1 MDKITG
7 ISVFVQV
14 ADSGSYVAA
23 GRVLGQTASS
33 VGKTIVRLEEKLGV
47 RLFHRNTRSISL
59 TSEGSRFLE
68 RCRAIMRDINAAEE
82 DIAHSRESP
91 RGRIRVSLPLVNDQL
106 NATFLGFMTAYPDIE
121 LDLNY
126 TNRKVDLIE
135 EGFDVVIRIGQLQDS
150 SLRVRRIGSFRL
162 MLVASPAYLER
173 HGTPKTLDELSQH
186 LCLRTRNASTCKLYD
201 WPLGEDYARHSEQ
214 LRSRLVADH
223 NAMLLSAAL
232 LGHGIACLPEF
243 WVKREVESG
252 ELRTVLE
259 NETINS
265 RNVSAVW
272 PAEGSSSPKL
282 TKFLDYIAAELPAV
296 LGNGATRKT
305 RNANERSGTN
315 LAVIRAV
322 KD

>member
-33 VGKTIVRLEEKLGV
+33 IGKTIVRLEEKLGV

-82 DIAHSRESP
+82 DIALSRESP
-91 RGRIRVSLPLVNDQL
+91 RGRIKVSLPLVNDRWNKL
-106 NATFLGFMTAYPDIE
+106 LIAFMTAYPNIE

-135 EGFDVVIRIGQLQDS
+135 EGFDAVIRIGQLQDS
-150 SLRVRRIGSFRL
+150 RLRMRRIGSFRL
-162 MLVASPAYLER
+162 VLVASPTYLR
-173 HGTPKTLDELSQH
+173 QNGTPKTLDELSQH
-186 LCLRTRNASTCKLYD
+186 LCIRSRNASTCKLYD
-201 WPLGEDYARHSEQ
+201 WPLGEDHARRSEQ
-214 LRSRLVADH
+214 LRYRLVVDH
-223 NAMLLSAAL
+223 NEMLLSAAQ

-243 WVKREVESG
+243 WAKREMESG
-252 ELRTVLE
+252 ELQTVLE
-259 NETINS
+259 DETINS
-265 RNVSAVW
+265 RDVSAVW
-272 PAEGSSSPKL
+272 PAGVSSSVKL
-282 TKFLDYIAAELPAV
+282 TRFLDYVATELPAV
-296 LGNGATRKT
+296 LGSGATRKVK
-305 RNANERSGTN
+305 NERSATN
-315 LAVIRAV
+315 LAVIRVA